1 MALVVNQRFPV
12 TKKYRERTSV
22 EWILMEDDQLGLL
35 QVYTGDGKGKTTAAL
50 GLALRAW
57 GRGLKICMIQFMK
70 KGEDYGEILA
80 LRRMEGI
87 DLYQFGSDRLITK
100 TSVHPEDVALAHRAL
115 AFAEGALVS
124 GEYDVIVLDEINVA
138 LFFGLISP
146 SEVLSVLRKRRKDVE
161 VIMTGRNAPP
171 EIIEEADLVTRMVA
185 EKHPYDKGVIARAGI
200 EF

>member
-1 MALVVNQRFPV
+1 MVNQRFPA
-12 TKKYRERTSV
+12 TKKYGESTSPDRV
-22 EWILMEDDQLGLL
+22 CMEGDQLGLL

-57 GRGLKICMIQFMK
+57 GRGLRVCMIQFMK
-70 KGEDYGEILA
+70 KGEDYGEIMA
-80 LRRMEGI
+80 LRKMEGV
-87 DLYQFGSDRLITK
+87 DLYQFGSDRLITR
-100 TSVHPEDVALAHRAL
+100 TSVHPEDIELAHRAL

-124 GEYDVIVLDEINVA
+124 GEYDVIILDEINVA
-138 LFFGLISP
+138 LFFGLVSP
-146 SEVLSVLRKRRKDVE
+146 SEALSALRKRRKDVE

>member
-1 MALVVNQRFPV
+1 MVRMDA
-12 TKKYRERTSV
+12 
-22 EWILMEDDQLGLL
+22 DQLGLV

-57 GRGLKICMIQFMK
+57 GRGLKVCMIQFMK

-80 LRRMEGI
+80 LRKLEGI
-87 DLYQFGSDRLITK
+87 DLFQFGSDRLITK
-100 TSVHPEDVALAHRAL
+100 SSVHPEDIELAHRAL
-115 AFAEGALVS
+115 SLAEGVMSS
-124 GEYDVIVLDEINVA
+124 GEYDVIILDEINVA
-138 LFFGLISP
+138 MFFGLVSP
-146 SEVLSVLRKRRKDVE
+146 VEVLFVLRNRRKDVE
-161 VIMTGRNAPP
+161 IIMTGRNAPP

>member
-1 MALVVNQRFPV
+1 
-12 TKKYRERTSV
+12 
-22 EWILMEDDQLGLL
+22 MEEGQLGLL

-50 GLALRAW
+50 GLTLRAW
-57 GRGLKICMIQFMK
+57 GRGLRVCVIQFMK

-80 LRRMEGI
+80 VRKLEGI
-87 DLYQFGSDRLITK
+87 ELYQFGSDRLITRA
-100 TSVHPEDVALAHRAL
+100 SVHPEDIELAHRAL
-115 AFAEGALVS
+115 SFAEGAMTS

-138 LFFGLISP
+138 LFFGLVSP
-146 SEVLSVLRKRRKDVE
+146 SEVLSVLRKRKEGVE

>member
-1 MALVVNQRFPV
+1 MDA
-12 TKKYRERTSV
+12 E
-22 EWILMEDDQLGLL
+22 QLGLV

-57 GRGLKICMIQFMK
+57 GRGLKVCMIQFMK

-80 LRRMEGI
+80 IRKLEGI
-87 DLYQFGSDRLITK
+87 DLYQFGSERLITR
-100 TSVHPEDVALAHRAL
+100 SSIHQEDIELAHRAL
-115 AFAEGALVS
+115 TLAEGAMAS
-124 GEYDVIVLDEINVA
+124 GEYDVIILDEINVA
-138 LFFGLISP
+138 MFFGLVSP
-146 SEVLSVLRKRRKDVE
+146 DEVLTVLRNRKKDVE
-161 VIMTGRNAPP
+161 IIMTGRNAPL

>member
-1 MALVVNQRFPV
+1 MELVVNQHLPV
-12 TKKYRERTSV
+12 TKKYPERQCLNGKS
-22 EWILMEDDQLGLL
+22 MEEDQLGLL

-57 GRGLKICMIQFMK
+57 GRGLKVCMIQFMK

-80 LRRMEGI
+80 LRRMEV

-100 TSVHPEDVALAHRAL
+100 NSVHPEDVKLAHRAL
-115 AFAEGALVS
+115 AFAESVLVS
-124 GEYDVIVLDEINVA
+124 GEYDVIILDEINVA
-138 LFFGLISP
+138 LFFGLVDP
-146 SEVLSVLRKRRKDVE
+146 EEVLSALRRRRKDVE
-161 VIMTGRNAPP
+161 VILTGRNAPP
-171 EIIEEADLVTRMVA
+171 EIIAEADLVTRMVA

>member
-1 MALVVNQRFPV
+1 
-12 TKKYRERTSV
+12 
-22 EWILMEDDQLGLL
+22 MEEDQLGLV

-50 GLALRAW
+50 GLVLRAW
-57 GRGLKICMIQFMK
+57 GRGMRICVIQFMK
-70 KGEDYGEILA
+70 KGEDYGEIMA
-80 LRRMEGI
+80 LRKMEGV

-100 TSVHPEDVALAHRAL
+100 TSVHPEDIELAHRAL
-115 AFAEGALVS
+115 AFTEETLLC

-146 SEVLSVLRKRRKDVE
+146 SEVLSVIRKRRKDVE

-185 EKHPYDKGVIARAGI
+185 EKHPYDKVVIARAGI

>member
-1 MALVVNQRFPV
+1 
-12 TKKYRERTSV
+12 
-22 EWILMEDDQLGLL
+22 MEEDQLGLV

-50 GLALRAW
+50 GLTLRAW
-57 GRGLKICMIQFMK
+57 GRGLKVCMIQFMK

-80 LRRMEGI
+80 LRRMEGV

-100 TSVHPEDVALAHRAL
+100 SSVHHEDIELAHRAL
-115 AFAEGALVS
+115 ALAEGAMVS
-124 GEYDVIVLDEINVA
+124 GEYDVIILDEINVA
-138 LFFGLISP
+138 MFFGLVTP
-146 SEVLSVLRKRRKDVE
+146 QEVLGVLRKRKKDVE
-161 VIMTGRNAPP
+161 IIMTGRNAPV

>member
-1 MALVVNQRFPV
+1 
-12 TKKYRERTSV
+12 
-22 EWILMEDDQLGLL
+22 MEEDQLGLL

-57 GRGLKICMIQFMK
+57 GRGLKVCIIQFMK
-70 KGEDYGEILA
+70 KGEDYGEIVA
-80 LRRMEGI
+80 LRRMEV

-100 TSVHPEDVALAHRAL
+100 NSVHPEDIELAHRAL
-115 AFAEGALVS
+115 AFVESMLVS
-124 GEYDVIVLDEINVA
+124 GEYDVMILDEINVA
-138 LFFGLISP
+138 LFFGLIEP
-146 SEVLSVLRKRRKDVE
+146 EEALSVLRKRRKDVE
-161 VIMTGRNAPP
+161 VILTGRNAPP

>member
-1 MALVVNQRFPV
+1 M
-12 TKKYRERTSV
+12 
-22 EWILMEDDQLGLL
+22 DDEQLGLL

-50 GLALRAW
+50 GLAMRAW
-57 GRGLKICMIQFMK
+57 GRGLKVCMIQFMK

-80 LRRMEGI
+80 LRKMEGI
-87 DLYQFGSDRLITK
+87 DLYQFGSDRLVTN
-100 TSVHPEDVALAHRAL
+100 TSVLPEDIAMAHRAL
-115 AFAEGALVS
+115 ALAEYAMTS
-124 GEYDVIVLDEINVA
+124 GEYDVIILDEINVA

-146 SEVLSVLRKRRKDVE
+146 SEVLSSLRKRRKEVE
-161 VIMTGRNAPP
+161 VVLTGRNAPP

>member
-115 AFAEGALVS
+115 AFAEDALVS

>member
-1 MALVVNQRFPV
+1 
-12 TKKYRERTSV
+12 
-22 EWILMEDDQLGLL
+22 MEEDQLGLL

-50 GLALRAW
+50 GLTLRAW
-57 GRGLKICMIQFMK
+57 GRGLKICVIQFMK

-80 LRRMEGI
+80 LRKMEGV

-100 TSVHPEDVALAHRAL
+100 ASIKQVDIDLAHRAL
-115 AFAEGALVS
+115 ALAEGAMTS
-124 GEYDVIVLDEINVA
+124 GEYDVIILDEINVA
-138 LFFGLISP
+138 LFFGLVRS
-146 SEVLSVLRKRRKDVE
+146 SEVLSAVRKRKKGVE
-161 VIMTGRNAPP
+161 VILTGRNAPP